1 MNAPAFCIRT
11 TRDFVLRP
19 RLRLFLCPPRSPPPF
34 PPRRLHRSVDD
45 IRGEDIVVAKPD
57 EDEDVNDD
65 ETTLLAFSSSARKLR
80 RPPKPPLERPDDT
93 VVKAP
98 LRRARIALPRRAK
111 ERLCTCDE
119 ISKSFVQ
126 FHHNSTRSCSTTKK
140 TDGRKKKR
148 VQLFVPPSLFLVAFD
163 DEFKDG
169 TRVLTR
175 YVRV

>member
-11 TRDFVLRP
+11 TRDFSLRLC
-19 RLRLFLCPPRSPPPF
+19 LRLFLCPPRSPPPP

-80 RPPKPPLERPDDT
+80 RPPKPPLERPDDI

-126 FHHNSTRSCSTTKK
+126 FHHNATRERVVRPPKRQTGGKRREKTTFCSSVSLSTR
-140 TDGRKKKR
+140 R
-148 VQLFVPPSLFLVAFD
+148 F
-163 DEFKDG
+163 
-169 TRVLTR
+169 
-175 YVRV
+175 